1 MKKRITIIAIG
12 EKMAE
17 GYKKDISNFFE
28 DTIEVEAS
36 SIDKIE
42 HDKKI
47 ETDLILISANSI
59 FRLVKPYALVDC
71 EIITINKTLS
81 KKGFEKIKDL
91 PEGTNALLVNI
102 GPYTAAETILLL
114 YNIARKDI
122 ELYPYYPGIK
132 EYPKLDLAITPGE
145 KEIVPKNVKNIIDIG
160 NRVTDVSTILSIITN
175 LKLDKEKYKKKIFEY
190 YNETVPSNYAISNI
204 VTENLKLEN
213 QIDILFENLNEGI
226 ITYDQNGVIIDNNSS
241 VGRLINA
248 DTHDLTGKKIMDMF
262 PIKTGE
268 LLLSHSIERV
278 LRINDNDIIVTIVPA
293 KNVGLNNGGIIILK
307 KFSDVERKMHE
318 HRKTVIGKG
327 HKTKYTLNDI
337 IGSSPE
343 IKKCKQTAIRM
354 AKSESAVLITGES
367 GTGKEL
373 FAHVIHDNSN
383 RKYNQFVAV
392 NCSSFPENLLESEL
406 FGYEDGAFTGSKK
419 GGKPGLFE
427 IAHGGSLFLDE
438 IGEMPMHLQN
448 RLLRVLQEHEVMRI
462 GGDNV
467 IHVDVR
473 IITATNTNI
482 EDKIKQGSFRKD
494 LYYRLNV
501 LPLHIPPLRERKGD
515 VLEILDYYKKKFKG
529 KFVLSDEVKD
539 LFENY
544 IWEGNVRQL
553 KNYIEYFANLDKL
566 VIKIE
571 DIPGTI
577 VKNVIAAMNNNEVI
591 LDNEQTGSSD
601 EDIYSLILKILYEFH
616 KQKKKIGRK
625 QMSIE
630 LEKYNEYKSEQEVR
644 KYFIFL
650 EQNNYVSIGSGRGGT
665 QITKDGIEKLN
676 KTTKL

>member
-132 EYPKLDLAITPGE
+132 EYPKFDLAITPGE

-190 YNETVPSNYAISNI
+190 YNETIPSNYAISNI

-241 VGRLINA
+241 VGSLIKV
-248 DTHDLTGKKIMDMF
+248 DTQDLTGKKIMDVF

-268 LLLSHSIERV
+268 LLLSDSIERV
-278 LRINDNDIIVTIVPA
+278 LKINDNDIIVTIVPA

>member
-1 MKKRITIIAIG
+1 MKKRITIIAID

-17 GYKKDISNFFE
+17 GYKKDIRNFFE
-28 DTIEVEAS
+28 DTIVVEAS

-42 HDKKI
+42 QEKKI

-59 FRLVKPYALVDC
+59 FRLVKPYAPVDC

-190 YNETVPSNYAISNI
+190 YNETIPSNYAISNI

-241 VGRLINA
+241 VGSLIKV
-248 DTHDLTGKKIMDMF
+248 DTQDLTGKKIMDVF

-268 LLLSHSIERV
+268 LLLSDSIERV
-278 LRINDNDIIVTIVPA
+278 LKINDNDIIVTIVPA

>member
-1 MKKRITIIAIG
+1 MKKRITIIAID

-17 GYKKDISNFFE
+17 GYKKDIRNFFE
-28 DTIEVEAS
+28 DTIVVEAS

-42 HDKKI
+42 QEKKI

-59 FRLVKPYALVDC
+59 FRLVKPYAPVDC

-132 EYPKLDLAITPGE
+132 EYPKFDLAITPGE

-190 YNETVPSNYAISNI
+190 YNETIPSNYAISNI

-241 VGRLINA
+241 VGSLIKV
-248 DTHDLTGKKIMDMF
+248 DTQDLTGKKIMDVF

-373 FAHVIHDNSN
+373 LLMLYTII
-383 RKYNQFVAV
+383 QI
-392 NCSSFPENLLESEL
+392 ENIISLL
-406 FGYEDGAFTGSKK
+406 
-419 GGKPGLFE
+419 
-427 IAHGGSLFLDE
+427 
-438 IGEMPMHLQN
+438 Q
-448 RLLRVLQEHEVMRI
+448 
-462 GGDNV
+462 
-467 IHVDVR
+467 
-473 IITATNTNI
+473 
-482 EDKIKQGSFRKD
+482 
-494 LYYRLNV
+494 
-501 LPLHIPPLRERKGD
+501 
-515 VLEILDYYKKKFKG
+515 
-529 KFVLSDEVKD
+529 
-539 LFENY
+539 
-544 IWEGNVRQL
+544 
-553 KNYIEYFANLDKL
+553 
-566 VIKIE
+566 
-571 DIPGTI
+571 
-577 VKNVIAAMNNNEVI
+577 
-591 LDNEQTGSSD
+591 
-601 EDIYSLILKILYEFH
+601 
-616 KQKKKIGRK
+616 
-625 QMSIE
+625 
-630 LEKYNEYKSEQEVR
+630 
-644 KYFIFL
+644 
-650 EQNNYVSIGSGRGGT
+650 
-665 QITKDGIEKLN
+665 
-676 KTTKL
+676 

>member
-1 MKKRITIIAIG
+1 MKKRITIIAID

-17 GYKKDISNFFE
+17 GYKKDIRNFFE
-28 DTIEVEAS
+28 DTIVVEAS

-42 HDKKI
+42 QEKKI

-59 FRLVKPYALVDC
+59 FRLVKPYAPVDC

-190 YNETVPSNYAISNI
+190 YNETIPSNYAISNI

-241 VGRLINA
+241 VGSLIKV
-248 DTHDLTGKKIMDMF
+248 DTQDLTGKKIMDVF

-268 LLLSHSIERV
+268 LLLSDSIERV
-278 LRINDNDIIVTIVPA
+278 LKINDNDIIVTIVPA

-577 VKNVIAAMNNNEVI
+577 VKNVIAAINNNEVI

-601 EDIYSLILKILYEFH
+601 EDIYLLILKILYEFH

>member
-132 EYPKLDLAITPGE
+132 EYPKFDLAITPGE

-616 KQKKKIGRK
+616 KQKKKSAESK
-625 QMSIE
+625 CQ
-630 LEKYNEYKSEQEVR
+630 
-644 KYFIFL
+644 
-650 EQNNYVSIGSGRGGT
+650 
-665 QITKDGIEKLN
+665 
-676 KTTKL
+676 

>member
-132 EYPKLDLAITPGE
+132 EYPKFDLAITPGE

-268 LLLSHSIERV
+268 LLLSHSIECV

-392 NCSSFPENLLESEL
+392 NCSSFPDNLLESEL

-577 VKNVIAAMNNNEVI
+577 VKM
-591 LDNEQTGSSD
+591 
-601 EDIYSLILKILYEFH
+601 
-616 KQKKKIGRK
+616 
-625 QMSIE
+625 
-630 LEKYNEYKSEQEVR
+630 
-644 KYFIFL
+644 
-650 EQNNYVSIGSGRGGT
+650 
-665 QITKDGIEKLN
+665 
-676 KTTKL
+676 

>member
-1 MKKRITIIAIG
+1 M
-12 EKMAE
+12 
-17 GYKKDISNFFE
+17 
-28 DTIEVEAS
+28 
-36 SIDKIE
+36 
-42 HDKKI
+42 
-47 ETDLILISANSI
+47 
-59 FRLVKPYALVDC
+59 
-71 EIITINKTLS
+71 
-81 KKGFEKIKDL
+81 
-91 PEGTNALLVNI
+91 
-102 GPYTAAETILLL
+102 
-114 YNIARKDI
+114 
-122 ELYPYYPGIK
+122 
-132 EYPKLDLAITPGE
+132 
-145 KEIVPKNVKNIIDIG
+145 
-160 NRVTDVSTILSIITN
+160 
-175 LKLDKEKYKKKIFEY
+175 
-190 YNETVPSNYAISNI
+190 
-204 VTENLKLEN
+204 
-213 QIDILFENLNEGI
+213 
-226 ITYDQNGVIIDNNSS
+226 
-241 VGRLINA
+241 
-248 DTHDLTGKKIMDMF
+248 
-262 PIKTGE
+262 
-268 LLLSHSIERV
+268 
-278 LRINDNDIIVTIVPA
+278 
-293 KNVGLNNGGIIILK
+293 
-307 KFSDVERKMHE
+307 
-318 HRKTVIGKG
+318 
-327 HKTKYTLNDI
+327 
-337 IGSSPE
+337 
-343 IKKCKQTAIRM
+343 
-354 AKSESAVLITGES
+354 
-367 GTGKEL
+367 
-373 FAHVIHDNSN
+373 
-383 RKYNQFVAV
+383 
-392 NCSSFPENLLESEL
+392 

-577 VKNVIAAMNNNEVI
+577 VKNVIAAINNNEVI

-601 EDIYSLILKILYEFH
+601 EDIYLLILKILYEFH